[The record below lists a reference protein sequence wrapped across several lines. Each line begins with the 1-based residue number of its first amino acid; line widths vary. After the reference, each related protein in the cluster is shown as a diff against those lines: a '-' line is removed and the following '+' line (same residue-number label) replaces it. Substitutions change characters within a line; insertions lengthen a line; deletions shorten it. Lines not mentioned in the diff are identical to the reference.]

1 MLKIGSHVSFKS
13 PNYLV
18 DSIKESIANG
28 ANTMMIY
35 LGPPQNS
42 NRVSIDKYQLDEYF
56 AKYQDIIPPQDIVV
70 HAPYIVNL
78 ANLSKSEWSKQFLID
93 DIARM
98 NKIGAKYL
106 VLHPGAYLK
115 QDINDSLEHL
125 AKNIKEII
133 NKTNDVEII
142 LETMAGK
149 GTEIGTSLNQ
159 LQSLISLINEDRVGI
174 CLDTCHMWDSGI
186 DLKNDFENN
195 SGQELL
201 QKLEELN
208 LLSKVKVIHL
218 NDSKNDLSSHKDR
231 HENIGQGF
239 IGQKALINFANH
251 PSFDNIPIILETPY
265 VDGRSLYK
273 QEIAMIKKGIK

>member
-18 DSIKESIANG
+18 DSIKESITNG

-42 NRVSIDKYQLDEYF
+42 NRVSVEKYQLEEYF
-56 AKYQDIIPPQDIVV
+56 AKYKDIILPQDIIV

-78 ANLSKSEWSKQFLID
+78 ANITKSEWSKQFLIE
-93 DIARM
+93 DINRM

-115 QDINDSLEHL
+115 QDINASLEHL
-125 AKNIKEII
+125 ANNIKDII
-133 NKTNDVEII
+133 KQTKDVEII

-149 GTEIGTSLNQ
+149 GTEIGTSLEQ
-159 LQSLISLINEDRVGI
+159 IKTLISLINEERVGI

-195 SGQELL
+195 SGQELIN
-201 QKLEELN
+201 KLNELD
-208 LLSKVKVIHL
+208 LMSKVKVIHL
-218 NDSKNDLSSHKDR
+218 NDSKNDISSHKDR
-231 HENIGQGF
+231 HENIGKGF
-239 IGQKALINFANH
+239 IGQKALVNFANH

-265 VDGRSLYK
+265 IDGKSPY
-273 QEIAMIKKGIK
+273 QEEIALIKKGIK

>member
-13 PNYLV
+13 PNYLI
-18 DSIKESIANG
+18 DSVKESIANG

-42 NRVSIDKYQLDEYF
+42 NRVSIDKYQLDLYF
-56 AKYQDIIPPQDIVV
+56 EKYKNIILPQDIIV

-78 ANLSKSEWSKQFLID
+78 ANISKSEWSKQFLIE
-93 DIARM
+93 DIGRM

-115 QDINDSLEHL
+115 QDINESIKHL
-125 AKNIKEII
+125 ASNIKEII

-149 GTEIGTSLNQ
+149 GTEIGSSLNQ
-159 LQSLISLINEDRVGI
+159 MQVLISLIDEDRVGI
-174 CLDTCHMWDSGI
+174 SLDTCHMWDSGI
-186 DLKNDFENN
+186 DIKNDFENN

-201 QKLEELN
+201 KKLKELN

-218 NDSKNDLSSHKDR
+218 NDSKNNLFSHKDR
-231 HENIGQGF
+231 HENIGKGF

-251 PSFDNIPIILETPY
+251 PAFDNIPIILETPY
-265 VDGRSLYK
+265 VDNKNLYK
-273 QEIAMIKKGIK
+273 EEIAMIKKGGN

>member
-106 VLHPGAYLK
+106 VLHPGA
-115 QDINDSLEHL
+115 
-125 AKNIKEII
+125 
-133 NKTNDVEII
+133 
-142 LETMAGK
+142 
-149 GTEIGTSLNQ
+149 
-159 LQSLISLINEDRVGI
+159 
-174 CLDTCHMWDSGI
+174 
-186 DLKNDFENN
+186 
-195 SGQELL
+195 
-201 QKLEELN
+201 
-208 LLSKVKVIHL
+208 
-218 NDSKNDLSSHKDR
+218 
-231 HENIGQGF
+231 
-239 IGQKALINFANH
+239 
-251 PSFDNIPIILETPY
+251 
-265 VDGRSLYK
+265 
-273 QEIAMIKKGIK
+273 

>member
-42 NRVSIDKYQLDEYF
+42 NRVSVEKYQLEEYF
-56 AKYQDIIPPQDIVV
+56 AKYKDIIPPQDIIV

-78 ANLSKSEWSKQFLID
+78 ANITKSEWSKQFLIE
-93 DIARM
+93 DINRM

-115 QDINDSLEHL
+115 QDINASLDHL
-125 AKNIKEII
+125 ANNIKDII
-133 NKTNDVEII
+133 NQTQNVEII

-149 GTEIGTSLNQ
+149 GTEIGTSLEQ
-159 LQSLISLINEDRVGI
+159 IKTLISLINEERVGI

-195 SGQELL
+195 SGQELIN
-201 QKLEELN
+201 KLNELD
-208 LLSKVKVIHL
+208 LMSKVKVIHL
-218 NDSKNDLSSHKDR
+218 NDSKNDISSHKDR
-231 HENIGQGF
+231 HENIGKGF
-239 IGQKALINFANH
+239 IGQKALVNFANH
-251 PSFDNIPIILETPY
+251 PSFDNIPVILETPY
-265 VDGRSLYK
+265 IDGKSPY
-273 QEIAMIKKGIK
+273 QDEIALIKKGIK